1 MGCLPACSLKCRRWD
16 RTCTVTHPFS
26 HLVLVFRKEMVTEQV
41 EMVYIFKRR
50 STTCMLLRLCIWLV
64 QQSCHCLCTYMLWA
78 TFMVHGSSLLFW
90 APQFTV
96 HIYLYHHITLQNVLP
111 HPLLYQKGWKICS
124 TSSRMSQPQLHR
136 ILMSY
141 FRWWQHMS
149 CICVLPSVI
158 VTLEYD
164 STCGVCGTRV
174 RHSFSA
180 VCSSCAPCW
189 WWKPIVYNH

>member
-1 MGCLPACSLKCRRWD
+1 M
-16 RTCTVTHPFS
+16 
-26 HLVLVFRKEMVTEQV
+26 HLVGTAVMSLSM
-41 EMVYIFKRR
+41 YIHVVGYLHG
-50 STTCMLLRLCIWLV
+50 TWILLAVL
-64 QQSCHCLCTYMLWA
+64 SSP
-78 TFMVHGSSLLFW
+78 VHR
-90 APQFTV
+90 A
-96 HIYLYHHITLQNVLP
+96 YLYHHITLQNVLP

-189 WWKPIVYNH
+189 WWKPIVYNHWNWWSIILVLSHSQIGEYGNYASHIALRDLRPPGVFNIHAQLY